1 MRNLLDTHSLI
12 WFLDGSAR
20 MSPIAYRLSVDPQT
34 SLCISAASLWEIA
47 IKIGTGKLRLA
58 RSYREFVELQVPEAN
73 LDVINIQSQH
83 LIRLSGLPLFHRD
96 PFDRML
102 IAQAIAEDMPIIS
115 ADAAL
120 DAYPVT
126 RIW

>member
-20 MSPIAYRLSVDPQT
+20 LSPIAYRLTVDPQST
-34 SLCISAASLWEIA
+34 LCISAASLWEIA

-58 RSYREFVELQVPEAN
+58 WSYREFVEFQVPEAN
-73 LDVINIQSQH
+73 LEVINIQSQH
-83 LIRLSGLPLFHRD
+83 LITLSELPLIHRD

-102 IAQAIAEDMPIIS
+102 IAQAIAEDIPIIS
-115 ADAAL
+115 VDTAL